1 MKILIVDDSRLNL
14 QYAKD
19 VLNKNKIN
27 CEVETINSPLKAL
40 EIIRTKTIDIV
51 LLDIIMP
58 EMSGLELLEI
68 LRRERKFEELI
79 ILMFTS
85 LSDKKNL
92 QKSFELGAN
101 DYITKPIE
109 EVEFISR
116 IKAAMRIKSNQ
127 DEIATALS
135 MLEKQ
140 NEQLKRTS
148 IKLRETQFQLI
159 QKEKLSAIG
168 SLAGGIAHEINNP
181 LGYLS
186 SNYES
191 LKKYIKI
198 YKNAIKHYKDILF
211 EMEKCKDEFRF
222 NQKLINILEKEDID
236 LEELEFINS
245 DIDELLNDSNDGI
258 NRVSKIVK
266 GLLNFS
272 NTDTNES
279 MDFNNIGD
287 IIDEVIAVLGNN
299 HKNNINIKKR
309 IYSTKKYLC
318 NRGEIT
324 QVFFNIIQNS
334 IQAINSQKKE
344 ASGNIT
350 TTIYEEKGYIN
361 CDIKDDGPGIRPEIL
376 NKIFNPFF
384 TTKDVGD
391 GTGLGLSICYDLIVN
406 KYKGEIEVKSDIN
419 KGSTFTVK
427 LPLKP

>member
-40 EIIRTKTIDIV
+40 EMIRTKTIDIV

-68 LRRERKFEELI
+68 LRKERKFEELI

-127 DEIATALS
+127 NEIAIALS

-148 IKLRETQFQLI
+148 IKLKETQFQLI

-198 YKNAIKHYKDILF
+198 YKNAINHYKNILF
-211 EMEKCKDEFRF
+211 EMKKCKDEFRF
-222 NQKLINILEKEDID
+222 NQKLINILEKDDID

-272 NTDTNES
+272 NTDTSES

-299 HKNNINIKKR
+299 NKNNINIKKR
-309 IYSTKKYLC
+309 VYSAKKYLC

-344 ASGNIT
+344 APGNIT

-361 CDIKDDGPGIRPEIL
+361 CDIKDDGPGIMPEIL

-384 TTKDVGD
+384 TTKDVGE

>member
-211 EMEKCKDEFRF
+211 EMKKYKDEFRF
-222 NQKLINILEKEDID
+222 NQKLINILEKDDID

-309 IYSTKKYLC
+309 VYSTKKYLC

-344 ASGNIT
+344 APGNIT